1 MAEFQ
6 LTREIIARSTATV
19 WDAAKLEW
27 TLYEVFESD
36 EPGTCLCGH
45 YPIIEHCVLRNK
57 TNAVSTTVGNCC
69 VKKFI
74 GLPSDLIFQA
84 AKRVRLDTS
93 RSLNGEAIEYAR
105 EHGWINDWEQEFYF
119 RIMRKRNL
127 SEKQKAKKRQI
138 NERFLLRM
146 RQARTQAIVTHS

>member
-6 LTREIIARSTATV
+6 LTREILARSTAKV
-19 WDAAKLEW
+19 WYVAKLEW

-57 TNAVSTTVGNCC
+57 TNGAFTTVGNCC

-74 GLPSDLIFQA
+74 GLPSNLIFQA
-84 AKRVRLDTS
+84 TKRVRLDAC
-93 RSLNGEAIEYAR
+93 RSLNGEAIVYAR
-105 EHGWINDWEQEFYF
+105 EQSWINDWEQEFYF
-119 RIMRKRNL
+119 QIMRKRNL
-127 SEKQKAKKRQI
+127 SEKQRAKKRQI
-138 NERFLLRM
+138 NEKFLLRM
-146 RQARTQAIVTHS
+146 HQPRTQAIITHS

>member
-6 LTREIIARSTATV
+6 LTREILARSTAKV

-36 EPGTCLCGH
+36 EPGTCLCRH

-57 TNAVSTTVGNCC
+57 TNGVLTTVGNCC

-74 GLPSDLIFQA
+74 GLPSGLIFQA

-105 EHGWINDWEQEFYF
+105 EHGWINDWEQECYF
-119 RIMRKRNL
+119 RVMRKRRL
-127 SEKQKAKKRQI
+127 SEKQQAKKRQI

-146 RQARTQAIVTHS
+146 RQARPQAIITHP